1 MRHALASASRGDVC
15 HILEKVFKNQMWLP
29 VSLALRS
36 CSVWDVGLSPGSQS
50 DYSVAWMPPA
60 TRQAELGH
68 GISEKLLFK
77 VTDLG
82 LFVTAA

>member
-29 VSLALRS
+29 VSLALGSRS
-36 CSVWDVGLSPGSQS
+36 IWDVGLPPGSQS
-50 DYSVAWMPPA
+50 DYSVAWMPHLLPA
-60 TRQAELGH
+60 
-68 GISEKLLFK
+68 KLSWDMASVRNLFK